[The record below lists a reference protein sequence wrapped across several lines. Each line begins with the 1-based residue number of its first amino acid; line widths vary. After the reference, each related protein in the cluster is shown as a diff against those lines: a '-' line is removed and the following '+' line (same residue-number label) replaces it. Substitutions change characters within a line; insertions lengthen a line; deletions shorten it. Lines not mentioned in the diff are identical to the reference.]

1 MGLSLPLWDPHPD
14 LRIFPEPL
22 ACSQRLPLP
31 PSLLLHRV
39 AVLKFPLSQHQIRVC
54 ELLKMH
60 RGAADTE
67 TCVLAPPH
75 GVTATIRGSPHVP
88 GEETGIQRGKEVPK
102 TPPLAGD
109 GEKTKQ
115 SSHLHPVPKFGAS
128 PTLFSHQLPGGAL
141 SHRFPG
147 LHGLNLF
154 PKRLVLPQCSSAPR
168 EKCRHRNGR
177 QH

>member
-75 GVTATIRGSPHVP
+75 GVAAVRGSPHVT
-88 GEETGIQRGKEVPK
+88 GEETSIQRGKEAPK
-102 TPPLAGD
+102 TTPLAG
-109 GEKTKQ
+109 GREREHQTIFPPPSRAQVWCK
-115 SSHLHPVPKFGAS
+115 SNPLLS
-128 PTLFSHQLPGGAL
+128 PTAWRCPE
-141 SHRFPG
+141 P
-147 LHGLNLF
+147 
-154 PKRLVLPQCSSAPR
+154 
-168 EKCRHRNGR
+168 
-177 QH
+177 